1 MLHPRDISVYSP
13 QQKSQN
19 HKNEQRATA
28 RSLCRGQ
35 RLHSINNVLVMAR

>member
-1 MLHPRDISVYSP
+1 MLHPRDIGVYSQ

-19 HKNEQRATA
+19 HKNEERGTA
-28 RSLCRGQ
+28 RALCRGQ